1 MAAAQN
7 HLAPADALATITPWL
22 KEAGALLTALNPE
35 LTMDLK
41 DHNELVTAT
50 DLAID
55 QLITAKLA
63 EVFPSHR
70 ILSEESHT
78 SLPDYAGYVW
88 VLDPI
93 DGTVNYAVGVPF
105 SAISIALCLDGEAVL
120 GAVYNPHLDH
130 LYAAVKGGGATK
142 NGVPIGK
149 DHPRLRG
156 YVSPVVATGFP
167 YDQDK
172 RALALRQLER
182 LLSEFGYVRR
192 LGSAALDLCLV
203 ADGTY
208 SGYYE
213 IDLSPWDMA
222 AGALIVREAGF
233 KVGNLVPAGG
243 NLPAELNS
251 KHIVAGTDAAFEK
264 MMAVLAL

>member
-1 MAAAQN
+1 MATLDQS
-7 HLAPADALATITPWL
+7 LVPSDILATITPWL
-22 KEAGALLTALNPE
+22 KEAGALLTAESPE

-50 DLAID
+50 DLAVD
-55 QLITAKLA
+55 RQLTGKIAATY
-63 EVFPSHR
+63 PDHR
-70 ILSEESHT
+70 ILSEESNT
-78 SLPDYAGYVW
+78 SLPDYNGYVW

-120 GAVYNPHLDH
+120 GVVYNPHLDQ

-142 NGVPIGK
+142 NGVAIGK
-149 DHPRLRG
+149 DHPRRKG
-156 YVSPVVATGFP
+156 YISPVVATGFP
-167 YDQDK
+167 YDSGK
-172 RALALRQLER
+172 RALALRQADR
-182 LLSEFGYVRR
+182 LLSEFGYIRR

-233 KVGNLVPAGG
+233 KVGNLVPAPG
-243 NLPAELNS
+243 NLPAELNGQ
-251 KHIVAGTDAAFEK
+251 HIVAGTDEAFEK
-264 MMAVLAL
+264 MMAALAL